1 MTDKLVRWFA
11 AICVATIIT
20 QFVVLGYL
28 ASRGTLSGQ
37 TVTKMVAL
45 ANGIDITGNRLE
57 EILRRDQ
64 QAEQP
69 DFAEILEARQREGL
83 DMDVQRRSLV
93 ALKDDISAD
102 WAETKVERD
111 RLDER
116 LQSLDKQQKETL
128 DVKQQEGVKEVIR
141 TLQNLEAAQAK
152 DQILRMYDDQRIDEV
167 VRIIQGMPGD
177 KRKDILGEFVTA
189 EEADKLYEILSL
201 IGAGSKTSAAT
212 NAGGRPPE

>member
-1 MTDKLVRWFA
+1 MMDKMLRWFA

-28 ASRGTLSGQ
+28 ATRGTLNGQ

-45 ANGIDITGNRLE
+45 ANGIDISGDRLE
-57 EILRRDQ
+57 AILKRDQ

-69 DFAEILEARQREGL
+69 DFEEILEARKRAGL
-83 DMDVQRRSLV
+83 DMDLQRRSLI

-116 LQSLDKQQKETL
+116 LQSFDKQEKATL
-128 DVKQQEGVKEVIR
+128 ELKQQEGVKQVIR
-141 TLQNLEAAQAK
+141 TLQTLDAAQAK
-152 DQILRMYDDQRIDEV
+152 DQLLRIYDDKRIDEV
-167 VRIIQGMPGD
+167 VSIIQGMPTD

-189 EEADKLYEILSL
+189 DEADKLHEILSR
-201 IGAGSKTSAAT
+201 IGSGGQPAAPADVS
-212 NAGGRPPE
+212 NEQP